1 MVVKAFPASFLQAPM
16 ARVSTARA
24 LPVQGLTASVLT
36 VLVLTIQALDSP
48 LVRRPLLTTLTPAV
62 APQAPSRYQLSPL
75 DKGRGPVPDGSEI
88 CRRKHPCQRRRDS
101 PGAQR
106 QLWEVAHIVVEPG
119 GATDLAA
126 LASGKYRPRRWR
138 AGRGA
143 AVRSEH
149 RCGGFRAV
157 ISVL

>member
-36 VLVLTIQALDSP
+36 VLVLSIQALDSP
-48 LVRRPLLTTLTPAV
+48 LVSRPLLTTLTPAV

-88 CRRKHPCQRRRDS
+88 CRRKHPCQRQRNS
-101 PGAQR
+101 PG
-106 QLWEVAHIVVEPG
+106 P
-119 GATDLAA
+119 
-126 LASGKYRPRRWR
+126 SGSCGRWR
-138 AGRGA
+138 ISSLSRAEPRTWPRSHHASIPRGGGRVAVLLCGANTA
-143 AVRSEH
+143 AV
-149 RCGGFRAV
+149 GFAR
-157 ISVL
+157 